1 MAKTFDYVNHLG
13 SPTQT
18 TTRELFELVL
28 DMGRVQR
35 INADLAR
42 LLSRRNDGTLSAAD
56 YNARKSELKKRLPAF
71 LFHGH
76 SLTHQRKAEEM
87 EESGLAIYDADHV
100 GDARAYWAERES
112 RLKERGVLRWVA
124 LAHVTPSGE
133 GVRLVFARPLG
144 MTIARFKTAVN
155 DFAGITHV
163 FDKGF
168 NDQILKP
175 DRSLQPLYDYIR
187 DNPR

>member
-100 GDARAYWAERES
+100 GDARAY
-112 RLKERGVLRWVA
+112 
-124 LAHVTPSGE
+124 
-133 GVRLVFARPLG
+133 
-144 MTIARFKTAVN
+144 
-155 DFAGITHV
+155 
-163 FDKGF
+163 
-168 NDQILKP
+168 
-175 DRSLQPLYDYIR
+175 
-187 DNPR
+187 